1 VPLPHAGDTSAP
13 YQNTPWSCSQIQSLS
28 YFLSLYHYILNHGAK
43 VRRFSDTLVSQV
55 TPHFSLF
62 AGNAILQEIIND
74 S

>member
-1 VPLPHAGDTSAP
+1 MADGGLE
-13 YQNTPWSCSQIQSLS
+13 
-28 YFLSLYHYILNHGAK
+28 
-43 VRRFSDTLVSQV
+43 DTLVSQI